1 MAIPYTTPAKAKEIA
16 KESIKESGV
25 SKVTVSSTGTA
36 TDTVQYI
43 TIDGV
48 EKKLAGGGSGENPY
62 ADILFK
68 ESGDTTLI
76 NTANENAGLNIHTDA
91 TTEATTISLALKEGT
106 EENPYLS
113 GLSFTKKKLSLKAG
127 EMLDEWN
134 RANHSYLDLI
144 YDVEEGGEGQYAAL
158 SVEYN
163 IDTGGSFSDI
173 SVEPGWAGM
182 YAESTDDAGYWIK
195 AGVITEGELT
205 GCPEFT
211 FTVGDVESQ
220 FSDAIAYDFVHN
232 GEYVG
237 TIETVHLLD
246 QDELPLSKH
255 YVGWVV
261 FLSETFSATIPI
273 DIHSSV
279 SPVVS
284 EQSAKE
290 TIMNVLIGDYV
301 GPQLIGKVVQGKD
314 SNSANPEGCVITSVE
329 NGTITL
335 KSLDN
340 TKTGSVSVTETDITN
355 GQVVEL
361 TSGNVFNL
369 AE

>member
-1 MAIPYTTPAKAKEIA
+1 MSIPYTTQAKAKEIA

-25 SKVTVSSTGTA
+25 SKVSVSSTGTA

-127 EMLDEWN
+127 EMIDEYN
-134 RANHSYLDLI
+134 RANHSFLDLV
-144 YDVEEGGEGQYAAL
+144 YDVEEGGEGQFIDL
-158 SVEYN
+158 GLEYN
-163 IDTGGSFSDI
+163 DGSFADI
-173 SVEPGWAGM
+173 TVEPGWAGM
-182 YAESTDDAGYWIK
+182 YAESTDDAGYWMT
-195 AGVITEGELT
+195 AGVIAGGGIT

-211 FTVGDVESQ
+211 FTVSDGESQ
-220 FSDAIAYDFVHN
+220 FSDAIAYDFVRN

-290 TIMNVLIGDYV
+290 TIMNVLIGDHV